1 MESEK
6 AEDLQ
11 TSYVY
16 YPADPKAILD
26 DLFRLMQKDSTNG
39 YTYWELTDELDSM
52 LHFNKA
58 EVQNTISNQFQQ
70 KYGDDSVSDLLRL
83 TATVFVL
90 HKILLCYNKIIDKL
104 EDSIENSNMG
114 NFLDQSRIIEDK
126 CADFFQFLVESAR
139 VVPLENVQNV
149 VAAAYFC
156 IHKFTRYPEFLKKC
170 SDENWRASFKFFS
183 MIGDYLCRE

>member
-1 MESEK
+1 
-6 AEDLQ
+6 
-11 TSYVY
+11 
-16 YPADPKAILD
+16 
-26 DLFRLMQKDSTNG
+26 
-39 YTYWELTDELDSM
+39 M

-70 KYGDDSVSDLLRL
+70 KYGFFYFLPKTFFILKCLVTNSLDYSEKIDYILGDDSVSDLLRL